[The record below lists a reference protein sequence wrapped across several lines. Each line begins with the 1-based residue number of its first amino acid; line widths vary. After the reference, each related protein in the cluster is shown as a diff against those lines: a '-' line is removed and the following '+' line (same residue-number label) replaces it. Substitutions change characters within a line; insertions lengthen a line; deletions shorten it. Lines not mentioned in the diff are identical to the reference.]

1 MNKFFDW
8 MEKHFVPVAA
18 KIGSNRYL
26 IALRDAF
33 IAMMP
38 IIIAGSVASLLNVL
52 VRDIPASLPT
62 VAWLQGL
69 PTFFGWLITINGNVW
84 WGTTAMMGLIL
95 VITLGYNLAKNWD
108 VDPLAG
114 AVVALAGYIA
124 ANPQGVD
131 GWGFIHW
138 SFTSTSALFT
148 AILLSTI
155 ASFIYI
161 ALCKSKLKIN
171 MPEGVPPAVAA
182 AFSALIP
189 GIISVFSLAAI
200 YYFFNMITGTDINS
214 MIYAFVQEPAMAATQ
229 NYFVVLFFSL
239 LVQIL
244 WFFGLHGTN
253 ILGVVFDG
261 VYAAAGVANATALG
275 AGEALPYMWTK
286 TSFEIFGWMGGAGCT
301 LALLVAVLIFSKK
314 EGPKTIGKIAAP
326 MGVFNIN
333 EPVTF
338 GIPLVLNPLYF
349 FPFLLIS
356 PLLISIGYFVT
367 FIGLVPPAT
376 VVLPWITPPVI
387 GALIATNWVGGLVAL
402 FNFVLA
408 TAIWS
413 IFVIAGNKIEDA
425 E

>member
-8 MEKHFVPVAA
+8 MERHFVPVAA

-52 VRDIPASLPT
+52 VRDIPGSLSD

-69 PTFFGWLITINGNVW
+69 PKFFGWLIAINGNVW
-84 WGTTAMMGLIL
+84 WGTTAMMSLIL

-114 AVVALAGYIA
+114 AVVAIASYIA
-124 ANPQGVD
+124 ASPQGVD

-138 SFTSTSALFT
+138 SFTNTSALFT
-148 AILLSTI
+148 AILLTTI
-155 ASFIYI
+155 SSFIYI
-161 ALCKSKLKIN
+161 ALCKSKLTIK
-171 MPEGVPPAVAA
+171 MPDGVPPAVSA
-182 AFSALIP
+182 AFKALIP
-189 GIISVFSLAAI
+189 GIVAVFALAGI
-200 YYFFNMITGTDINS
+200 YYGFNKITGTDINS
-214 MIYAFVQEPAMAATQ
+214 MIYSFVQKPAMEATQ
-229 NYFVVLFFSL
+229 NYGVVLFFAL
-239 LVQIL
+239 LVQLL

-261 VYAAAGVANATALG
+261 VYMSAGTENATAAALG
-275 AGEALPYMWTK
+275 ADLPYMWTK
-286 TSFEIFGWMGGAGCT
+286 TSFEVFGWMGGAGCT
-301 LALLVAVLIFSKK
+301 LALLVAILIFSKK
-314 EGPKTIGKIAAP
+314 EGPKTIAKISTP

-338 GIPLVLNPLYF
+338 GMPLVLNPLYF

-356 PLLISIGYFVT
+356 PLLITIGYVCT
-367 FIGLVPPAT
+367 AIGLVPPAT

-387 GALIATNWVGGLVAL
+387 GAFIATNWVGALVAL
-402 FNFVLA
+402 FNFALA

-413 IFVIAGNKIEDA
+413 IFVIAGNKVEDA